1 MIVAMADIDHFKRIN
16 DEHGHLG
23 GDDVLRAIGGLIQ
36 GSLEADD
43 YAGRYGGEEMLLVLS
58 DSDDRGAERV
68 LKLHHLLRGTPF
80 AAAGHPL
87 RLTCSIGIAW
97 ARSGDDWESLIGRAD
112 KALYDAKAAGRDRV
126 VENRRMTPPA
136 MSLTEERRRGR
147 GGR

>member
-1 MIVAMADIDHFKRIN
+1 M
-16 DEHGHLG
+16 
-23 GDDVLRAIGGLIQ
+23 LRAIGGLIQ

-97 ARSGDDWESLIGRAD
+97 ARSGDDWGVADRPRRQGALPTPRRPGGIGWWRTGA
-112 KALYDAKAAGRDRV
+112 
-126 VENRRMTPPA
+126 
-136 MSLTEERRRGR
+136 
-147 GGR
+147 